1 VIEIWKEAV
10 VESAAWYIAWGG
22 LGIGIVFG
30 YIVYK
35 TNFCAMGS
43 ISDIVT
49 FRDYRRFRSWM
60 LAAAVAMIGVALI
73 TRLQVAD
80 MSQTMYLGPNLAWGA
95 NIVGGLMFGFGMV
108 FSGGCISRNLVRAGG
123 GDLRSVVVL
132 IITGIFAYITIG
144 GMLGPLRLILFSPLT
159 LGLGNYGLETQSVG
173 AILSGLTG
181 ISGATAGT
189 VALVVLAGGLLVF
202 TLKDKGFRS
211 SATHMVAGIGIGLT
225 VVAGWFLTG
234 LAFDDFADVP
244 VQLISLTFVRPAGDT
259 LEYAMRY
266 TALGA
271 PGFGVVTTFGAL
283 LGGFIGAF
291 TSGKLSLTTFADKT
305 DSLRNMVGAM
315 LMGVGGV
322 LALGCT
328 VGQGLTGI
336 STLAL
341 GSFIALISII
351 AGGVVGMKTIEALA

>member
-1 VIEIWKEAV
+1 MIDIWKEIV
-10 VESAAWYIAWGG
+10 VESAGWYIAWGG
-22 LGIGIVFG
+22 LLIGIVFG

-49 FRDYRRFRSWM
+49 FGDYRRFRSWM
-60 LAAAVAMIGVALI
+60 LAAAVAMIGVAVI
-73 TRLQVAD
+73 SRLQVAD
-80 MSQTMYLGPNLAWGA
+80 MSQAMYLSPNITWGA

-108 FSGGCISRNLVRAGG
+108 FSGGCVSRNLVRAGG

-132 IITGIFAYITIG
+132 IIIGIFAYITIG
-144 GMLGPLRLILFSPLT
+144 GMLGPVRLFLFTPLT
-159 LGLGNYGLETQSVG
+159 LGLGDYGLETQSVG

-181 ISGATAGT
+181 ISGAMAGT
-189 VALVVLAGGLLVF
+189 IALVVLAGGLLIY

-211 SATHMVAGIGIGLT
+211 SVPHMAAGIGIGLT

-244 VQLISLTFVRPAGDT
+244 VQLISLSFVRPAGDT

-271 PGFGVVTTFGAL
+271 PGFGVVTTVGAL

-291 TSGKLSLTTFADKT
+291 TSGKLHLTTFADKT

-336 STLAL
+336 STLAV

-351 AGGVVGMKTIEALA
+351 AGGIVGMKTIEALA